1 MPNSLKLHQ
10 IDQVW
15 TIKTAVLTHS
25 LDANGD
31 LSTLAFGFTVD
42 QSPIHW
48 CDLEANSL
56 KTCIAKAHHEH
67 AMKWAGDALSF
78 AAIAVLLLLLLRPLA
93 RTLTSGEPGEITI
106 RLPARRFMPAKA
118 RS

>member
-1 MPNSLKLHQ
+1 MSNQPTSAAPEMTPIMTYDSVKHLEH
-10 IDQVW
+10 
-15 TIKTAVLTHS
+15 
-25 LDANGD
+25 
-31 LSTLAFGFTVD
+31 
-42 QSPIHW
+42 IHW

-56 KTCIAKAHHEH
+56 KTCIAKTHHEH

-93 RTLTSGEPGEITI
+93 RALTSGEPGEITI
-106 RLPARRFMPAKA
+106 RLPARRFMLAKA

>member
-1 MPNSLKLHQ
+1 MTNPEMTPVVTMDSVKHLQH
-10 IDQVW
+10 V
-15 TIKTAVLTHS
+15 
-25 LDANGD
+25 
-31 LSTLAFGFTVD
+31 
-42 QSPIHW
+42 HW

-93 RTLTSGEPGEITI
+93 RALTSGEPGEITI